1 MRILH
6 IFAVIVSIILESIG
20 AAFLLN
26 TPTLDWKESNIIAL
40 VAMALTALLLIPRQ
54 KSEAE
59 KALLERYYP
68 IFRKI
73 NIVGSGSI
81 GSSYMSASLII
92 DDHILVDVPNGI
104 IKYLKHLNYDIL
116 KIDTIIITHLHGDH
130 FFDLPF

>member
-20 AAFLLN
+20 AVFLLN
-26 TPTLDWKESNIIAL
+26 TPTLEWKESNIIAL
-40 VAMALTALLLIPRQ
+40 VAMTLTTLLLILRQ

-73 NIVGSGSI
+73 NIVGSGL
-81 GSSYMSASLII
+81 LIVFPGI
-92 DDHILVDVPNGI
+92 PNNRIHLVIVYVAVLGLI
-104 IKYLKHLNYDIL
+104 RYLFIQYQLFQLGKS
-116 KIDTIIITHLHGDH
+116 
-130 FFDLPF
+130 